1 VIHADHRAR
10 PLFEPHYCS
19 FTLRGD
25 DPEGFFE
32 GRNLT
37 GPADVAY
44 ISVSRVRTYAEALGF
59 ASPTAHAAL
68 EEELTA
74 AQSRVTELE
83 SQLAAL
89 EQKFDAIDVLA
100 SAGFVARKKTG
111 RRPTEKQEA
120 TA

>member
-1 VIHADHRAR
+1 MIHADHRAR
-10 PLFEPHYCS
+10 PAFEPHYCS

-59 ASPTAHAAL
+59 ASPTTHAAV

-74 AQSRVTELE
+74 ALSRVTELE
-83 SQLAAL
+83 SQLEAL
-89 EQKFDAIDVLA
+89 QGKFDAIDVLA
-100 SAGFVARKKTG
+100 SAGFTARKKAG
-111 RRPTEKQEA
+111 RPTAKERQ